1 MTKAGKVWGQTELIE
16 ANGALEFHR
25 IEMNKGGV
33 CSKHLHEFK
42 WNGFYVESGKLLIRV
57 WQKDYDLVDETI
69 LYAGDYTKIKPGIYH
84 QFECLEGGIAFELY
98 WAEFNHQDIKRET
111 VGHA

>member
-1 MTKAGKVWGQTELIE
+1 MIAGKVWGNTELLE

-33 CSKHLHEFK
+33 CSKHCHEFK
-42 WNGFYVESGKLLIRV
+42 WNGFYVESGRM
-57 WQKDYDLVDETI
+57 
-69 LYAGDYTKIKPGIYH
+69 YTKVKPGVYH
-84 QFECLEGGIAFELY
+84 QFECLQDGVAFELY
-98 WAEFNHQDIKRET
+98 WAEFSHNDIKRET